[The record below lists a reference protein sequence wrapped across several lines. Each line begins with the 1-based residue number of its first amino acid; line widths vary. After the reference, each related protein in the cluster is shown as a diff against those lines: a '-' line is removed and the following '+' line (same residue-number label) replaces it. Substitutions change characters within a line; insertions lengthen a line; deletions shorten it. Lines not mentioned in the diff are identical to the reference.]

1 MLSWLSPDGRL
12 ILLTT
17 TLRSFAVGFV
27 SVLLG
32 LYLAETGFDAG
43 KVGAL
48 LAAVL
53 AGNTISTTIASLFAD
68 SFGRRRS
75 FIVLSCMTIAGGI
88 LYPLT
93 DSFALLM
100 VIGAFAGFG
109 LGGKDRAAQ
118 SALEQ
123 PVLSQA
129 VDPTHRTT
137 LFAYYNMIGGLAAAV
152 GALFSSFP
160 VVLDKAFGIEV
171 IDTIKAIFFV
181 YAGIGLAVTLIY
193 ARLSSTVE
201 ASPTDKPIRGITWP
215 RQSKAIVF
223 KLSALGGMDSF
234 GGGFMLQT
242 FMAYW
247 FTVRF
252 DLSLESVAGV
262 FFAANLLSSFS
273 SILAVYIAKRIGLIN
288 TMVFTHIPA
297 NLLVMGVAFSP
308 YAWLAILFLLLREC
322 FSQMDVP
329 TRQSYTMAVV
339 PPKERT
345 AAAGLTTLGRQ
356 GGQMIAPYIAGQ
368 LVASSFLSAPLV
380 IGSTIKVAYDLLVYA
395 QFRKIK
401 PPEEA
406 EGSAPGKASGHPSS

>member
-17 TLRSFAVGFV
+17 TLRSFAVGFI

-53 AGNTISTTIASLFAD
+53 AGNTLATTVTSLLAD
-68 SFGRRRS
+68 SFGRRKS
-75 FIVLSCMTIAGGI
+75 FIALSCLTILGGI
-88 LYPLT
+88 LFPLT
-93 DSFALLM
+93 DSFPLLM
-100 VIGAFAGFG
+100 VIGGLAGFG

-129 VDPTHRTT
+129 APATKRTA
-137 LFAYYNMIGGLAAAV
+137 LFAYYNMIGGLAAGV

-160 VVLDKAFGIEV
+160 VVLDKAFGIE
-171 IDTIKAIFFV
+171 ILDTFKAMFFV

-193 ARLSSTVE
+193 TRLSSAVE
-201 ASPTDKPIRGITWP
+201 ATPTDKPARGITWP

-223 KLSALGGMDSF
+223 KLSALGAMDSF

-242 FMAYW
+242 FLAYW

-252 DLSLESVAGV
+252 DLSLESLAGV

-273 SILAVYIAKRIGLIN
+273 SLIAVYIAKRIGLIN
-288 TMVFTHIPA
+288 TMVFTHIPS
-297 NLLVMGVAFSP
+297 NLLVLGVAFSP
-308 YAWLAILFLLLREC
+308 YAWLAIVFLLLREC
-322 FSQMDVP
+322 SSQMDVP

-339 PPKERT
+339 PAEERT
-345 AAAGLTTLGRQ
+345 AAAGMTTLGRQ
-356 GGQMIAPYIAGQ
+356 GGQMMAPYIAGQ

-380 IGSTIKVAYDLLVYA
+380 IGSVIKVAYDLLVYA
-395 QFRKIK
+395 QFRNIK

-406 EGSAPGKASGHPSS
+406 ERPVAAKEPRKP